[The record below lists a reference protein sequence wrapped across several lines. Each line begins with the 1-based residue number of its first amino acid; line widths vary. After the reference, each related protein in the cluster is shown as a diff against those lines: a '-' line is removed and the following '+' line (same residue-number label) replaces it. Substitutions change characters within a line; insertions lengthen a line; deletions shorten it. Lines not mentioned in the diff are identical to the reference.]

1 MIFKEVVNSLG
12 EYDLTVPKLLN
23 VIFRLQQNSYSE
35 KKNDSHF
42 GNKTA
47 PELPERTKN
56 KKQKNPHL
64 ERKAKL
70 NGCFSISL

>member
-1 MIFKEVVNSLG
+1 MIFKEVISRLG
-12 EYDLTVPKLLN
+12 EYNLTAPKLLK

-47 PELPERTKN
+47 PEIPGKKEK
-56 KKQKNPHL
+56 KKQPLPGK
-64 ERKAKL
+64 ESQVK
-70 NGCFSISL
+70 

>member
-35 KKNDSHF
+35 KKKMTHILEIRLHQSYQKQTN
-42 GNKTA
+42 
-47 PELPERTKN
+47 
-56 KKQKNPHL
+56 KQKKPL
-64 ERKAKL
+64 TWKGKP
-70 NGCFSISL
+70 S

>member
-1 MIFKEVVNSLG
+1 MIFKEVVSSLG
-12 EYDLTVPKLLN
+12 EYDLTAPKLLN

-35 KKNDSHF
+35 KKKMTHILEIRLHQSYQ
-42 GNKTA
+42 
-47 PELPERTKN
+47 E
-56 KKQKNPHL
+56 KKKKKNPHL

>member
-1 MIFKEVVNSLG
+1 MIFKEVVSSLG
-12 EYDLTVPKLLN
+12 EYDLTAPKLLN

-47 PELPERTKN
+47 
-56 KKQKNPHL
+56 
-64 ERKAKL
+64 
-70 NGCFSISL
+70 